1 MSTARENLK
10 PGFDRTFWSFGI
22 GLLFLVVAL
31 LVGPRLPDNQQAA
44 QCVFNVRLPGP
55 FGISLNCDSPEF
67 MRLAHEPSAL
77 LEPLNAR
84 QSRPGLIAVAA
95 ALAWALSPLAN
106 LADKLSI
113 KVGPTDINPQRIA
126 NALADDKPA
135 YLAYTITNVAI
146 LLAAF
151 YFFRRTCAAW
161 GDESTSS
168 LIIIVAVGLLLVAN
182 DVVKTFVW
190 SPHTQMFNIFVP
202 VFALY
207 ASMRANAGALIERR
221 FAIFIGVATGL
232 GVTAYPLFII
242 VLPCVAVCAF
252 IFALRHGSRVTWS
265 QSAINFTMFAA
276 FTFIPEAL
284 WFAFVRLKTGGF
296 YQREMSRYHLV
307 VWMLDAWHHG
317 FGMLAYLWWSKLE
330 LLMGF
335 AALQA
340 IPLITILLG
349 VVTLGLASRSS
360 KRNPQS
366 SFWPLV
372 AIGVLV
378 STITAAFYASAGLI
392 VPRLAYS
399 IIPPLITVV
408 GAVALAVTRHD
419 YARRLILAYWCVAV
433 AFGAVIYTIMKD
445 GPYR

>member
-1 MSTARENLK
+1 MSTARENLR
-10 PGFDRTFWSFGI
+10 PGLDRTFWLFGT
-22 GLLFLVVAL
+22 GLLFLMVAL

-95 ALAWALSPLAN
+95 ALAWALSPLVN
-106 LADKLSI
+106 LADKVS
-113 KVGPTDINPQRIA
+113 VEVAPTDINPQRVA
-126 NALADDKPA
+126 NALADDKSA
-135 YLAYTITNVAI
+135 YLAYTIINVAI

-151 YFFRRTCAAW
+151 YFFRQICALW

-182 DVVKTFVW
+182 DVVKAFVW

-221 FAIFIGVATGL
+221 FAIYLGVATGF

-242 VLPCVAVCAF
+242 VFPCVAVCAF
-252 IFALRHGSRVTWS
+252 IFAIRRGAQVTWS

-276 FTFIPEAL
+276 FTFVPEAL

-296 YQREMSRYHLV
+296 YQHEVSRYREV
-307 VWMLDAWHHG
+307 VWMLDAWHDG
-317 FGMLAYLWWSKLE
+317 FGMLAYIWWSNLE
-330 LLMGF
+330 FLMRF

-349 VVTLGLASRSS
+349 VIALGLAGRNS
-360 KRNPQS
+360 KRNPRS
-366 SFWPLV
+366 SFCPLV
-372 AIGVLV
+372 ATGILV
-378 STITAAFYASAGLI
+378 SAVIAAFYASVGLI
-392 VPRLAYS
+392 IPRLAYS

-408 GAVALAVTRHD
+408 SAMTLAMTRHD
-419 YARRLILAYWCVAV
+419 YARRVIMAYWCLAV
-433 AFGAVIYTIMKD
+433 ALGAVIYTIVKD
-445 GPYR
+445 GPYS